1 MEENNISVYDIFSL
15 DRKISLEAKGL
26 LSLINGLINNDDH
39 SLKKIYEMCNE
50 DKSFVDNLVIE
61 LLDNG
66 YLFLSTVRDDSGK
79 DIFYVFD
86 IDNFRSTERK

>member
-66 YLFLSTVRDDSGK
+66 YLFLSTIRDDSGK

>member
-66 YLFLSTVRDDSGK
+66 YLFLSTIRDDSGK

-86 IDNFRSTERK
+86 IDNFRSTGRK

>member
-15 DRKISLEAKGL
+15 DRNISLEAKGL

-39 SLKKIYEMCNE
+39 SLKKIYELCNE

-66 YLFLSTVRDDSGK
+66 YLFLSTIRDDSGK